1 MIVNPDYQRNFVYNP
16 EKTSKLIESALM
28 GIPLPSIYLCEEED
42 GRLSVIDGQQRL
54 KTLIEFTENKF
65 SLNKKINSEDW
76 KNKKYTELNLEDQKT
91 IDETNLYAYTLIK
104 GQDKLKFDIFER
116 LNKGAVN
123 LNEQELR
130 NCVYHGQYN
139 KMINELSKEDVV
151 QQLFKFKNT
160 RMKYQEFILRFLA
173 LSDSKEYNGYMKQF
187 LNEHMDHHI
196 DAIKN
201 IENKTKK
208 DKNKFLNIS
217 KLVLEALGKDAFCKI
232 GSIGEIKHNSF
243 NIGYYESIMIA
254 FSKFDEQSIRD
265 NYDEIYKEIDS
276 LKRENKTYK
285 STMKSSTTS
294 KDNVMK
300 RIDLVTKSL
309 TKIIGKNKN
318 KIQPRSFPS
327 DWKPKLAK
335 DQDYKCGICGQEM
348 RNIDI
353 TEIDH
358 IIPYSK
364 GGETTR
370 ENAQL
375 VHEKC
380 NRSKSNK

>member
-54 KTLIEFTENKF
+54 KTLIDFTENKF

-151 QQLFKFKNT
+151 QKLFKFKNT

-217 KLVLEALGKDAFCKI
+217 KLVLEALGEYAFCKI
-232 GSIGEIKHNSF
+232 GSIGEIKRNSF

-254 FSKFDEQSIRD
+254 FSNFDEQSIRD
-265 NYDEIYKEIDS
+265 NYDEISKEIDS

-300 RIDLVTKSL
+300 RIGLVTKSL
-309 TKIIGKNKN
+309 KKIVGENKN

-335 DQDYKCGICGQEM
+335 DQDYKCGICRQEM

-353 TEIDH
+353 AEIDH